1 MRLEISNVTF
11 VILFV
16 FSIFLIIFGSL
27 SYPQIKDGCDFDWDG
42 AETIDEVGNI
52 IITSS
57 LASD

>member
-1 MRLEISNVTF
+1 M
-11 VILFV
+11 
-16 FSIFLIIFGSL
+16 FSIFLIMFGAL

-57 LASD
+57 LPSD